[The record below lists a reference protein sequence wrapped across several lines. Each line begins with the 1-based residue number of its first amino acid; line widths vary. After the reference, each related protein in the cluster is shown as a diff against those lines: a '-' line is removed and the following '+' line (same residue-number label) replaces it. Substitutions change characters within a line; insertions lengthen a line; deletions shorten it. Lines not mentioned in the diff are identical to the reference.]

1 EDNKYKIDLLKNL
14 EDEKKRKISE
24 AIKKN
29 SVVIMDKLKKEFD
42 ERLKLEIR
50 KKKAEFEKKKS
61 ELTLEVQK
69 KVKNLFN

>member
-1 EDNKYKIDLLKNL
+1 
-14 EDEKKRKISE
+14 
-24 AIKKN
+24 
-29 SVVIMDKLKKEFD
+29 MDKLKKEFD